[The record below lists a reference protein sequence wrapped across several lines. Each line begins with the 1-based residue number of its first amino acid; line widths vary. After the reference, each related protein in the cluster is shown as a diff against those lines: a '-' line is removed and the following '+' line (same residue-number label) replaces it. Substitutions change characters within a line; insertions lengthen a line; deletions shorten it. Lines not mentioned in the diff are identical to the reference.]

1 MKNKLSIPILIIVL
15 LLAGCSEKT
24 DEEIFYDAQK
34 KIVSIETYICTADIT
49 VYGNKSPQEYTV
61 KQWFKAPDKCRIEI
75 QGPDSIKGKTTIY
88 NGKRAWISNPQIGQE
103 WLMEKFSAS
112 MEQKMFL
119 GYFINNFLNT
129 ENPTIKRKSIKDK
142 DYIIMETE
150 IPGNH
155 PYFNKEKL
163 WFDMKEYYPY
173 RLKVFDVED
182 NPRIDVKFLNF
193 SYNES
198 IDDKVF
204 NIR

>member
-75 QGPDSIKGKTTIY
+75 QGPDRIKGKTTIY

-163 WFDMKEYYPY
+163 WFDVKEYYPY

>member
-49 VYGNKSPQEYTV
+49 IYGNKSPQEYTV

-103 WLMEKFSAS
+103 WLMEKFSTS

-163 WFDMKEYYPY
+163 WFDVKKYYPY